1 MTVAVL
7 CTGRRLSLCIPA
19 DAGPLPTPFACCKGS
34 HKGIQTA
41 SHKTTQELTLGA
53 LSGDMRHM
61 ASLLHES
68 SFPEEEPLG
77 LLGKVA
83 PELRKDNLSFFST
96 LAKASLVLPY
106 YLPKV

>member
-1 MTVAVL
+1 
-7 CTGRRLSLCIPA
+7 
-19 DAGPLPTPFACCKGS
+19 
-34 HKGIQTA
+34 
-41 SHKTTQELTLGA
+41 
-53 LSGDMRHM
+53 M